1 MADTTLTM
9 KLKIQD
15 DGSIVLDKF
24 SGKLAEIPKHV
35 DSMNRSISL
44 IKWDSIVNLAQKAF
58 QAGERIYG
66 MARSTAFATM
76 EIERM
81 SKISGLSTDV
91 FQKLSYAAKLSDVE
105 SESLAKGLK
114 LLSRSMEEASQGSGD
129 ASKWFSIMGL
139 SVKDSVGNLKSLD
152 VMMKEV
158 SNKFERW
165 EDGPRKIAIALAL
178 LGRAGQDMIPL
189 LNEGAAGIQKWAS
202 EAEKTGKILSPDLV
216 AKGAE
221 LETQFKKLESS
232 VNVMTK
238 SFILAAI
245 PTKSFGDDIGI
256 LTQKITD
263 FYSRPI
269 VQKYMNFLAG
279 LIPGVQLLQLPS
291 LLAKKPEEY
300 PPETRFRLPVIA
312 KRQPPALP
320 DEKEL
325 ALSQKLLEENAKA
338 WGEYADEVLNSLEK
352 MQMMKVEEVKKDIAI
367 DSEAEARSLEDD
379 AKAWGVYADTV
390 LDGLEKMQLDK
401 VDEIK
406 RDIAID
412 SEAEAK
418 SIEDDAKAWGVY
430 ADAILESREKL
441 QLWKVEEIKKKIEE
455 EKNIIE
461 QVGKSIGGI
470 WTSHFDAMRHGQE
483 SFGEAFKNIWTDM
496 ADYAISQ
503 IERMAVNY
511 ALFESM
517 KGEYTSGKGIFGW
530 LGELFGGGGGG
541 SGGGFYAG
549 ESFAY
554 QKGGIVPGWKPIE
567 AFQGGGMI
575 SRPTLGLIGEGGPE
589 AVIPLKGG
597 KIPIEGGGQ
606 TTINY
611 IDIKAVDAPSFVAL
625 CKANPAGIIHAVG
638 KSVNRNGPMRTV
650 FK

>member
-9 KLKIQD
+9 KLKVQD

-35 DSMNRSISL
+35 DSMNRSLSL

-58 QAGERIYG
+58 HAGERIYE

-81 SKISGLSTDV
+81 SKISGLSIDA

-114 LLSRSMEEASQGSGD
+114 FLSRSMEEASQGSGD

-139 SVKDSVGNLKSLD
+139 SVKDSAGNLKPLD

-158 SNKFERW
+158 ANKFESW

-202 EAEKTGKILSPDLV
+202 EAEKTGKVLSPDLV
-216 AKGAE
+216 TKGAE

-238 SFILAAI
+238 RFILAAI
-245 PTKSFGDDIGI
+245 PTKSFGDDIGT

-263 FYSRPI
+263 FFSKPI

-279 LIPGVQLLQLPS
+279 TWSATLIPGVQLLQLPS
-291 LLAKKPEEY
+291 LLGKKPEEY

-338 WGEYADEVLNSLEK
+338 WGEYADEILNSLEK

-483 SFGEAFKNIWTDM
+483 SFGEAFKNIWADM

-503 IERMAVNY
+503 IERMAANY
-511 ALFESM
+511 ALFGNI
-517 KGEYTSGKGIFGW
+517 KGENKSGSGLLGW
-530 LGELFGGGGGG
+530 LGGLFG
-541 SGGGFYAG
+541 GGGFYAG

-554 QKGGIVPGWKPIE
+554 QHGGIVPGWKPIE

-575 SRPTLGLIGEGGPE
+575 SQPTLGLIGEGGPE

-597 KIPIEGGGQ
+597 KIPIEGGGGQ
-606 TTINY
+606 NTY
-611 IDIKAVDAPSFVAL
+611 IFISAVDTQSFDQAL
-625 CKANPAGIIHAVG
+625 TKCSGRVVRIVQSNMA
-638 KSVNRNGPMRTV
+638 RNGPLRAR
-650 FK
+650 